1 MSVKTKEI
9 MHLMYLNNF
18 KILKKLEISQDI
30 DVKKYNK
37 HASKFNAPILQ
48 YKSEQDLPQEQQD
61 KILQSAWLMPAKY
74 SLINIED
81 FLIAKCNT
89 REEQIR
95 VQEELSKYKDQNL
108 LPLLQYMIFL
118 VDTLRQNNI
127 IWGVGRGSSVSSFVL
142 YLIGINRINP
152 IKYNLN
158 FHEFL
163 K

>member
-1 MSVKTKEI
+1 
-9 MHLMYLNNF
+9 MHLLYLNNF
-18 KILKKLEISQDI
+18 KLLKKLEISKDI
-30 DVKKYNK
+30 DVQKYNK

-48 YKSEQDLPQEQQD
+48 YKSTEDLPQEKQD
-61 KILQSAWLMPAKY
+61 KILQSAWLMPDEY

-81 FLIAKCNT
+81 FLISKCNT
-89 REEQIR
+89 IEEKIR
-95 VQEELSKYKDQNL
+95 VQDELSKYKDQDL
-108 LPLLQYMIFL
+108 FPLLQYMIFL
-118 VDTLRQNNI
+118 VDTLRQNNV

-152 IKYNLN
+152 IKFNLN